1 MTSTMD
7 SNSSTGARPAA
18 PRSPFRFHPKLW
30 IAAAVLLA
38 LPALGMQVTHKI
50 DWGIEDFAVFGLML
64 AGLCAGLEAAWHFF
78 ASARWR
84 IGAALLGVLIFLTLW
99 AHLAVDLFD

>member
-1 MTSTMD
+1 MTTTTAPKSGFRLHPTLWLC
-7 SNSSTGARPAA
+7 AA
-18 PRSPFRFHPKLW
+18 M
-30 IAAAVLLA
+30 LLA
-38 LPALGMQVTHKI
+38 FPAVGTLMSDEVN
-50 DWGIEDFAVFGLML
+50 WGAEDFAVFGLML